1 MFLKYIL
8 TTERHFM
15 VIPVLV
21 NMADER
27 LLPSAPP
34 RLVHVSKLETLEL
47 TFLES
52 LRKEAP

>member
-1 MFLKYIL
+1 
-8 TTERHFM
+8 M

-21 NMADER
+21 HMADER